1 MKILSII
8 LIGLSLSMDA
18 FSLALF
24 YGSKGINNKNIIKLS
39 ISVGLFHFIMP
50 LIGYILGIVIFD
62 FIRVD
67 TNIIIFIILSVIGI
81 QMIIDG
87 LKEKKEANIC
97 TIEILGFSLAVSIDS
112 FSVGIGLT
120 NIVENVILSPI
131 IFSLISFMFTYIGL
145 KIGKFL
151 SNKFGSMATT
161 FGGILLIIL
170 GILYI
175 L

>member
-1 MKILSII
+1 MLPII

-39 ISVGLFHFIMP
+39 ISVGVFHFIMP
-50 LIGYILGIVIFD
+50 LIGYIIGAFIFN
-62 FIRVD
+62 FIRIN
-67 TNIIIFIILSVIGI
+67 TNIIIFVILSVIGI

-87 LKEKKEANIC
+87 LKEKKESDIC
-97 TIEILGFSLAVSIDS
+97 AIEILGFSLAVSIDS

-120 NIVENVILSPI
+120 SIVKNIIIAPI

-151 SNKFGSMATT
+151 SNKFGSIATT
-161 FGGILLIIL
+161 LGGILLIIL
-170 GILYI
+170 GIFYI

>member
-39 ISVGLFHFIMP
+39 ISVGIFHFIMP
-50 LIGYILGIVIFD
+50 LIGYILGSVIFS
-62 FIRVD
+62 FIKID
-67 TNIIIFIILSVIGI
+67 TNIIIFVILSVIGI
-81 QMIIDG
+81 EIIVDG
-87 LKEKKEANIC
+87 LKQKKDVNVC

-120 NIVENVILSPI
+120 NIIKNVIISPI

-151 SNKFGSMATT
+151 SNKFGSIATT

-170 GILYI
+170 GIFYI
-175 L
+175 M